1 VQSADDR
8 VIDYRIS
15 LHGSGIVPAGGD
27 GGESGGPGTPAESR
41 APVWRR
47 ASLVAF
53 TMFPVFPSY
62 TDTSVIHDFH
72 LLG

>member
-1 VQSADDR
+1 MQSVDDR

-15 LHGSGIVPAGGD
+15 LHGSGIVPSGGD
-27 GGESGGPGTPAESR
+27 GGESGGRE
-41 APVWRR
+41 RR
-47 ASLVAF
+47 RNHGAGVAAGIAVAF
-53 TMFPVFPSY
+53 TVFPVFPSY